1 MWKKAEQFPFPCLII
16 FFVFLQIISVGVIGS
31 TDLSDHREEE
41 IWRVGSVVR
50 RDERRSLV
58 STEYGEISAVEISD
72 GAIGRYHLQFIT
84 LEPNALLLPV
94 LLHADMVFY
103 VKTGSG
109 RLIWVDEDEK
119 RTVNLRQGDV
129 YRLQPGTAFSVQSN
143 LEAERQKLRI
153 YALFT
158 NSIEDLQE
166 PSMGRYSSIRD
177 LILGFDKKVLQA
189 AFNVPEEVIE
199 EITSGPT
206 MPAIVHA
213 EPKKGRTFW
222 EFETQ
227 FMKGLLGSKGYS
239 MFDLENKKRKIKTFN
254 ILKAD
259 KDFEN
264 CNGWSLMVTKK
275 NLPALRGSNIG
286 LLMVNLT
293 KGSMMGPHWNPMA
306 TEISIVIEGGG
317 MVHVVCSSTM
327 DESECKN
334 MRFRVEE
341 GDVFAVPRFHPMAQ
355 MAFNNGSLV
364 FMGFSTS
371 TKKNHPQFL
380 AGKASVLQTLDRQVM
395 AVSFNVTNTTISQ
408 LMDSQR
414 ESIILDC
421 TSCAEEEERMM
432 LEEIEKKKEEARKRE
447 EEETRKREEEKRRE
461 AEEARKRE
469 EEEARRKEEEK
480 RRREEEEEARER
492 EEEARREEEK
502 RRREEEEAR
511 KREEEEEARREE
523 EEEEARREEREREKE
538 EEETRR
544 QEAAKREEE
553 EARKEEEARRQEQE
567 REEMEKQQEDERRER
582 EKQQQE
588 EAKRQ
593 EEEEEEQQE
602 EKERSTEGEGEG
614 EQIRFLKK
622 IWKV

>member
-1 MWKKAEQFPFPCLII
+1 MRKDPLALTKFHIACKDRTDIDHLGLHYLPDCHVSPRRDLACG
-16 FFVFLQIISVGVIGS
+16 VG
-31 TDLSDHREEE
+31 
-41 IWRVGSVVR
+41 VVR

-72 GAIGRYHLQFIT
+72 GARGRYHLQFIT

-119 RTVNLRQGDV
+119 RTVNLRRGDV

-166 PSMGRYSSIRD
+166 PSMGTYSSIRD

-206 MPAIVHA
+206 TPAIVHA

-264 CNGWSLMVTKK
+264 CNGWSLTVTKK

-306 TEISIVIEGGG
+306 TEISIVIEGEG
-317 MVHVVCSSTM
+317 MVQVVCSSTM

-421 TSCAEEEERMM
+421 R
-432 LEEIEKKKEEARKRE
+432 
-447 EEETRKREEEKRRE
+447 
-461 AEEARKRE
+461 
-469 EEEARRKEEEK
+469 
-480 RRREEEEEARER
+480 
-492 EEEARREEEK
+492 
-502 RRREEEEAR
+502 
-511 KREEEEEARREE
+511 
-523 EEEEARREEREREKE
+523 
-538 EEETRR
+538 
-544 QEAAKREEE
+544 
-553 EARKEEEARRQEQE
+553 
-567 REEMEKQQEDERRER
+567 
-582 EKQQQE
+582 
-588 EAKRQ
+588 
-593 EEEEEEQQE
+593 
-602 EKERSTEGEGEG
+602 
-614 EQIRFLKK
+614 
-622 IWKV
+622 